1 MPREMYSSKV
11 PAVFFC
17 TVRDFA
23 HFRKN
28 WYNMEQRQNKQKQGK
43 VDGIFFWLLSLTTI
57 YIRDVLSDT
66 LSLAGNHFCVYLI
79 SVHQCPVH
87 WLWRNQRDIL
97 TRRHHPNLSAAFESF
112 QRELGA
118 WRVHLQASR
127 SQAGWQFSNGPGFR
141 GGLLG
146 ASCGENMPQVL
157 VLMFRSKGKDFL
169 SSCPI
174 VFHMCKLTHVILCQS
189 RKQPEPC
196 SRRSIY
202 EYVLAMVRNIFVD
215 EAKTWATR
223 C

>member
-1 MPREMYSSKV
+1 MKKAIGKPKKPKSPKLQTPWSPLHAQRD
-11 PAVFFC
+11 VFIQSACSFFLHCSRFC
-17 TVRDFA
+17 PLSQKLIQHGTTP
-23 HFRKN
+23 
-28 WYNMEQRQNKQKQGK
+28 KQAKARK

-127 SQAGWQFSNGPGFR
+127 SQAG
-141 GGLLG
+141 
-146 ASCGENMPQVL
+146 
-157 VLMFRSKGKDFL
+157 
-169 SSCPI
+169 
-174 VFHMCKLTHVILCQS
+174 
-189 RKQPEPC
+189 
-196 SRRSIY
+196 
-202 EYVLAMVRNIFVD
+202 
-215 EAKTWATR
+215 
-223 C
+223 